1 MEVAL
6 IFSPYKTQ
14 YNIIRD
20 LLKLPMHPE
29 NQSCN
34 FPGNQNGESFIPPL
48 THQILQATGLRFIPA
63 SLLQKQ
69 HRVRHLVWECQMHTA
84 PRQRSVKRMTICE
97 AWFPIPYFRN

>member
-48 THQILQATGLRFIPA
+48 THQIFDLKKLSHMWNIKPTHTSAVTTGYRLTF
-63 SLLQKQ
+63 
-69 HRVRHLVWECQMHTA
+69 HT
-84 PRQRSVKRMTICE
+84 CE
-97 AWFPIPYFRN
+97 LITKAA